1 MLEYRQNIQTDNSVL
16 SGSGRIKALILQNK
30 YIGDVLT
37 SSVIA
42 ENLKQINPDTEV
54 HFFCYK
60 PAVAVLEN
68 NPFIDQIISFEE
80 KQLKKI
86 SVLNQYAN
94 QIKNANYDIVLD
106 PYAKLQSRFITLK
119 SRAKRRISYDKPFFK
134 HIYTD
139 VVEKTH
145 IPSPETSCTA
155 IDNRVSLVTPLME
168 KPRQL
173 ALHPKIYLRPD
184 EINEGK
190 ELLKNAHLDFSRKTL
205 MVGILGSGEDKSWP
219 IDYMIRLISHI
230 QKYYNFNLLFN
241 YIPNQQPT
249 VDKILAGLDST
260 EKIYPEVMGKNVR
273 EFLKILSH
281 CDALIGNEGGAVNM
295 AKALDVPTFSI
306 YSPHKFP
313 ADWGCF
319 EDGHKHHSV
328 HFQDLDKKTVDRLS
342 EKQLLNQSTK
352 LYKKLE
358 YNYVRTEADQFL
370 QNNFGSVDLPVKLTD
385 PLPKISALL
394 ITFNEE
400 RNIQKFLDEAWYADE
415 IVIVDSESTDRTAEI
430 AKKHPKVIFITR
442 KFDNFTSQKNF
453 AIDQAQ
459 HEWVTFFD
467 ADERIPKA
475 LIFEM
480 IDEIKKDTADAFF
493 VFRRF
498 YFMEKY
504 IKRSGWQND
513 KAIRLFKKSKNRYG
527 EGRLVHELIDSKGKV
542 RFLKN
547 RLDHYSYYS
556 VEEYDRK
563 LTQYSILRARELFAK
578 GLKPNIFHFWVKPW
592 FRFVHHYILRLGVF
606 DGGEGYII
614 SKLHAH
620 HVFKRYLFLSKMW
633 ENRKESKSK

>member
-1 MLEYRQNIQTDNSVL
+1 LK
-16 SGSGRIKALILQNK
+16 KALIIQNK

-42 ENLKQINPDTEV
+42 ENLKQVFPEIEV
-54 HFFCYK
+54 HFFCYE
-60 PAVAVLEN
+60 PAIAVLEN
-68 NPFIDQIISFEE
+68 NPFVDEIISFKE
-80 KQLKKI
+80 KKLKKI

-94 QIKNANYDIVLD
+94 QIKHSDYDIVLD

-145 IPSPETSCTA
+145 IPSEETSCTA

-168 KPRQL
+168 KPQDL
-173 ALHPKIYLRPD
+173 ALHPKIHLTGE
-184 EINEGK
+184 EIKEGK
-190 ELLKNAHLDFSRKTL
+190 EILENARLDLSRKTL
-205 MVGILGSGEDKSWP
+205 MIGILGSGEDKSWP
-219 IDYMIRLISHI
+219 IDYMIQLISHI
-230 QKYYNFNLLFN
+230 QKYYDFNILFN
-241 YIPNQQPT
+241 YIPSQQPT
-249 VDKILAGLDST
+249 VDKIKNGLPSLD
-260 EKIYPEVMGKNVR
+260 KIYLEVMGKNVR
-273 EFLKILSH
+273 EFLKILYH

-319 EDGHKHHSV
+319 EDGHKHVSV
-328 HFQDLDKKTVDRLS
+328 HFQDLDKRTVDNAS
-342 EKQLLNQSTK
+342 IKQLFRK
-352 LYKKLE
+352 AHKYYKKLN
-358 YNYVRTEADQFL
+358 YTYVRAEADKFL
-370 QNNFGSVDLPVKLTD
+370 QDNFGKVDLPVTFEQE
-385 PLPKISALL
+385 LPKISALL
-394 ITFNEE
+394 ITYNEE

-415 IVIVDSESTDRTAEI
+415 IIIVDSESTDRTAEI
-430 AKKHPKVIFITR
+430 AKKHPKVTFITR

-453 AIDQAQ
+453 AIDQAKN
-459 HEWVTFFD
+459 EWVTFFD
-467 ADERIPKA
+467 ADERISKA

-480 IDEIKKDTADAFF
+480 IGQIKREEADAFF
-493 VFRRF
+493 VYRRF

-542 RFLKN
+542 KFLNN

-563 LTQYSILRARELFAK
+563 LTQYSILRAKELFAK
-578 GLKPNIFHFWVKPW
+578 NLKPNAFHFWVKPW
-592 FRFVHHYILRLGVF
+592 FRFVHHYVLRLGVL
-606 DGGEGYII
+606 DGAEGYII

-633 ENRKESKSK
+633 ENEKESKVK